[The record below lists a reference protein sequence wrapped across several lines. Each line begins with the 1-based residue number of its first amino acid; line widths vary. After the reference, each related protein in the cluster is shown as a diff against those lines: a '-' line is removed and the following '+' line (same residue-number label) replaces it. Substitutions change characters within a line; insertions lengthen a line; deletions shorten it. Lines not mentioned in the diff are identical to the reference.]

1 MAVPGTKFRRRRGI
15 ATPKGDDLT
24 VCHKCGTFTAD
35 GEICSDCREA
45 NDNQNDDPD
54 PRNYLP
60 APNTFDKL

>member
-35 GEICSDCREA
+35 GEVCSDCKAKEKSG
-45 NDNQNDDPD
+45 DKDDHSD
-54 PRNYLP
+54 PRNHLP
-60 APNTFDKL
+60 APDTFD